1 MLEFLLKIS
10 TFYILKNICRFHLPL
25 WGGYPV
31 IERLALVKAKKY
43 ICRCLI
49 TLLQPVSNGDAK
61 TFFSDSGFPVG
72 VDPRVLVEV
81 VQLQIVA
88 PLLARHGA
96 TKFGRPAVKVYVK
109 YLLKG

>member
-1 MLEFLLKIS
+1 MGWVPSYRK
-10 TFYILKNICRFHLPL
+10 TGTGK
-25 WGGYPV
+25 G
-31 IERLALVKAKKY
+31 KKY

-96 TKFGRPAVKVYVK
+96 TKVGRPAVKVYVK